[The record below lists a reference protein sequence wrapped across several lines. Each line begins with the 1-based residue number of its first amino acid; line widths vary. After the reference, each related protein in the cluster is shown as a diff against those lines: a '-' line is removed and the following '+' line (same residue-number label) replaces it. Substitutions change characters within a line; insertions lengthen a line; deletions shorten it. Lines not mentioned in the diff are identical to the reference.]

1 MSTSPHAFLTSVL
14 CALWPPACLCPARGD
29 LVEAYLC
36 QRSGKGLQCS
46 VCSKR
51 QGVCLAEKR
60 WLWSADIDWTK
71 DQRGMAMYSV
81 HCSQPGRRGGDQTR
95 ARGGG
100 EEGVEFRNKRANR
113 RAPNGARVRLC
124 HRQVL
129 DGSAGHAGAV
139 HGPRA
144 GRKSRF
150 LAGSRGKEKR
160 SRAAAMLTVCGV
172 AEDPTDGQPLVPL
185 EARFR
190 PIARSGRS

>member
-60 WLWSADIDWTK
+60 CLWSADIDWAK

-81 HCSQPGRRGGDQTR
+81 HCSQPGRRGGNQNQSKR
-95 ARGGG
+95 RRGGG
-100 EEGVEFRNKRANR
+100 GRVSQQASKPPCPDWSSGAIVPQAGPGWICRSRRGSARATGGAEEQVLGRQSREGEEEQGSSRANR
-113 RAPNGARVRLC
+113 MR
-124 HRQVL
+124 
-129 DGSAGHAGAV
+129 
-139 HGPRA
+139 
-144 GRKSRF
+144 
-150 LAGSRGKEKR
+150 SRGGSHR
-160 SRAAAMLTVCGV
+160 WSASCA
-172 AEDPTDGQPLVPL
+172 
-185 EARFR
+185 
-190 PIARSGRS
+190 S